1 MRTKYAEQIRYLLVG
16 GWNTLF
22 GYGVYAVLYLLLRH
36 RISYIAIIVPTW
48 IVSITNA
55 YLGYKFVVFRT
66 RGNYL
71 REYLKTYLVYGVA
84 FLVNLALLPVFVEVL
99 GWNPL
104 VGQAVVGVFTVVISY
119 VAYKY
124 FAFRPRVPGGAATAG
139 GGPATTGG
147 GPAAG
152 GGGEPQ

>member
-1 MRTKYAEQIRYLLVG
+1 VKTKYAEQIRYLLIG

-36 RISYIAIIVPTW
+36 HISYVAIIVPTW

-84 FLVNLALLPVFVEVL
+84 FLINLALLPVFVEVL
-99 GWNPL
+99 GWSPL
-104 VGQAVVGVFTVVISY
+104 LGQAVVGAFTVVISY

-124 FAFRPRVPGGAATAG
+124 FAFRPRLPGGQAAVG
-139 GGPATTGG
+139 GGDTAAIGE
-147 GPAAG
+147 GP
-152 GGGEPQ
+152 Q